1 MAGDA
6 KMNHMRT
13 IIALLVLSWGT
24 TTALAQSTAA
34 REAAREATDVLTATY
49 GLTAVQIPQM
59 LEIQERRFRNLEDI
73 EPLKSTDESL
83 YRIKLRN
90 IRMGTEAS
98 IERILSA
105 DQRPILE
112 KERVERRKEEAAR
125 LKMLRESGATKAE
138 IQQAILEMETTR

>member
-1 MAGDA
+1 
-6 KMNHMRT
+6 MRT

-34 REAAREATDVLTATY
+34 REAAQEATDVLTATY

-90 IRMGTEAS
+90 IRVGTEAS

-138 IQQAILEMETTR
+138 IQQAILEMETTH

>member
-1 MAGDA
+1 
-6 KMNHMRT
+6 MRT

-138 IQQAILEMETTR
+138 IQQAILEMETTH

>member
-1 MAGDA
+1 
-6 KMNHMRT
+6 MRT
-13 IIALLVLSWGT
+13 IIALLLLSWGT

-34 REAAREATDVLTATY
+34 REAAQEATDVLTATY

>member
-1 MAGDA
+1 
-6 KMNHMRT
+6 MNHMRT
-13 IIALLVLSWGT
+13 IIALLMLSWGT

-138 IQQAILEMETTR
+138 IQQAILEMETTH